1 MGFNYGLEKKRF
13 DQRWEALERE
23 YRAAGMEETAIQELY
38 AYDYDMFK
46 NERRYRTHTQENTGY
61 EEGSC
66 DSDADSPLSR
76 IFIERFSM
84 TMQLDFRT
92 EGRYGWMDE
101 LDSEE
106 LTKTLKK
113 MPEEYK
119 EILTLMMEE
128 RTQAEIAAKIGTS
141 QAGICRRIKK
151 LRELLKKF
159 A

>member
-61 EEGSC
+61 EEGGC
-66 DSDADSPLSR
+66 DPDADSPLSR

-84 TMQLDFRT
+84 TITDMIKNSSPRRCMPMPS
-92 EGRYGWMDE
+92 GSSPGWMNW
-101 LDSEE
+101 
-106 LTKTLKK
+106 TVKN
-113 MPEEYK
+113 
-119 EILTLMMEE
+119 
-128 RTQAEIAAKIGTS
+128 
-141 QAGICRRIKK
+141 
-151 LRELLKKF
+151 
-159 A
+159 